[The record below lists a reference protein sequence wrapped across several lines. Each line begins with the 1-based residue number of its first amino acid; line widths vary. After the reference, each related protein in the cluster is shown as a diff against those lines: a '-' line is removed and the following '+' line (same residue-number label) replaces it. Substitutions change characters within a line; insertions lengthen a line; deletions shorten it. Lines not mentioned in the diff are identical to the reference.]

1 MLLIVSVLDSNVGM
15 RVLPRLDSAR
25 VADPALPVV
34 HPDGGINPRLNEV
47 DEEGLTLSN
56 AVATDESL
64 SPPRERD
71 LNSPQST
78 FSTEASTAGVTEQ
91 ELQADVS
98 QPSRPAQ
105 DPIPFLEDMA
115 EMFEGPM
122 GERHAEVESES
133 ADVSWSEY
141 MEAQFMDYFNSKP
154 ALANFNILLVE
165 CRTTSCEV
173 QAMGYG
179 ETANLTWLNET
190 ADITRQPWFDFNEGG
205 GSTAALAPGIL
216 GILWVYQRRNS
227 DSIPNSAA
235 LLSSRE

>member
-1 MLLIVSVLDSNVGM
+1 MIKSIGTFVAGALTMLLIVSVLDSNVGV
-15 RVLPRLDSAR
+15 RVLHRLDSAR

-34 HPDGGINPRLNEV
+34 HPDGGIIPRLDEV
-47 DEEGLTLSN
+47 DEEGPLSN
-56 AVATDESL
+56 AAAADESL

-78 FSTEASTAGVTEQ
+78 FSTEASTAGVIEQ
-91 ELQADVS
+91 EVRADVS
-98 QPSRPAQ
+98 QPSLPAQ
-105 DPIPFLEDMA
+105 DPIPFLEEMA

-122 GERHAEVESES
+122 GELHAEVESES

-190 ADITRQPWFDFNEGG
+190 ADITRQPWYDFNDGG
-205 GSTAALAPGIL
+205 GSSSALAPGIL
-216 GILWVYQRRNS
+216 GILWVYQRRN
-227 DSIPNSAA
+227 
-235 LLSSRE
+235 